1 MTKVNM
7 SERRVDDLADEAIA
21 TVLRAERDARQG
33 VDRAQAEAGLI
44 AETARAD
51 ARAVADRTERR
62 IRAVVGAF
70 ESELARRLDEIDA
83 EAARMATPHA
93 LSVAELGALHRAVGA
108 LARELIGARP

>member
-1 MTKVNM
+1 MTKVST

-21 TVLRAERDARQG
+21 TVLRAEREARQV

-62 IRAVVGAF
+62 IRAVVSAF
-70 ESELARRLDEIDA
+70 EFELASRLAEIDA
-83 EAARMATPHA
+83 EAARMATPHVLTAAEREA
-93 LSVAELGALHRAVGA
+93 LDRAVGA
-108 LARELIGARP
+108 LARELMGARP